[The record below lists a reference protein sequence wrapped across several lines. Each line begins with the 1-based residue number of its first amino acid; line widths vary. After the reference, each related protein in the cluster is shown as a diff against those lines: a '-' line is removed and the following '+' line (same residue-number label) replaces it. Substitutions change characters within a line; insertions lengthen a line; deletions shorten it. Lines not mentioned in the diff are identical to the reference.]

1 MYYIQETDKPCSLA
15 KLFNKIETKENKIIL
30 PIIEEKLKLEK
41 AEKLGKKTIK
51 ILNKANCNT
60 VVISRKIKKQKD
72 YINYL
77 HSNDAQIVNGRWLF
91 KVLTPQVLD
100 YIIEKQRLKKEE
112 IKISILINDLEL
124 NMLEAIKQIIRQY
137 KVVNIVTN
145 HFEKFRKIEEQIL
158 EEEGVTLAVTNNKR
172 KSLIKSDIILNV
184 DFPNEVINKYRI
196 YENAIIVNLRGNV
209 QIKSKRFNGICI
221 ENYEI
226 EFANQ
231 EEFDEQEVFERKDMY
246 ESLIQKNRGFKHLQE
261 QFVKDKVRIKNL
273 RCNKSIL

>member
-1 MYYIQETDKPCSLA
+1 
-15 KLFNKIETKENKIIL
+15 
-30 PIIEEKLKLEK
+30 
-41 AEKLGKKTIK
+41 
-51 ILNKANCNT
+51 
-60 VVISRKIKKQKD
+60 
-72 YINYL
+72 
-77 HSNDAQIVNGRWLF
+77 
-91 KVLTPQVLD
+91 
-100 YIIEKQRLKKEE
+100 
-112 IKISILINDLEL
+112 
-124 NMLEAIKQIIRQY
+124 MLEAIKQIIRQY
-137 KVVNIVTN
+137 KVANIVTN

-246 ESLIQKNRGFKHLQE
+246 ESLIQKNRGFKYLQE
-261 QFVKDKVRIKNL
+261 QFVRDKVKIKNL
-273 RCNKSIL
+273 RCSKSILWVI